1 MKEMQTM
8 GPTELLEETT
18 DFLGACLKARK
29 MCLFLNHKIGVAWGS
44 EYKQEVRKSSWQSV
58 MREIEIMEELLL

>member
-1 MKEMQTM
+1 M
-8 GPTELLEETT
+8 EEKNIS
-18 DFLGACLKARK
+18 LMRESENNVGSINIRPGGIMAYWS
-29 MCLFLNHKIGVAWGS
+29 GVAWGS